1 LFEATTGQPTVIGQ
15 ATTDAFGHFSISSPN
30 NMSSSIFYVSAD
42 VGEHVEFLTVLGTRL
57 PATVTINELTT
68 VAASYSMAQFYKTDV
83 ISGNSFSLQI
93 AAGMNDNLVTPVTG
107 GSSFVL
113 LSSPNADETNS
124 LRSTRSLA
132 NLLAACVH
140 DGSVTSTLLD
150 LAKPPRGPAPRTTAQ
165 ALADLTRIRGRMWT
179 QSTR

>member
-1 LFEATTGQPTVIGQ
+1 
-15 ATTDAFGHFSISSPN
+15 
-30 NMSSSIFYVSAD
+30 
-42 VGEHVEFLTVLGTRL
+42 
-57 PATVTINELTT
+57 
-68 VAASYSMAQFYKTDV
+68 MAQFYKTDV

-107 GSSFVL
+107 ESSFVL

-132 NLLAACVH
+132 NVLAACVH
-140 DGSVTSTLLD
+140 DSSVTSTFLD

-165 ALADLTRIRGRMWT
+165 ALADLTRIRGRTWT
-179 QSTR
+179 PSMH

>member
-1 LFEATTGQPTVIGQ
+1 MIGQ
-15 ATTDAFGHFSISSPN
+15 ATTNAFGHFSISSPN

-83 ISGNSFSLQI
+83 ISGNSFSLRI
-93 AAGMNDNLVTPVTG
+93 AAGMNDNFVTPVTG

-132 NLLAACVH
+132 NLLAA
-140 DGSVTSTLLD
+140 
-150 LAKPPRGPAPRTTAQ
+150 
-165 ALADLTRIRGRMWT
+165 
-179 QSTR
+179 

>member
-1 LFEATTGQPTVIGQ
+1 MIGQ
-15 ATTDAFGHFSISSPN
+15 ATTNAFGHFSISSPN

-83 ISGNSFSLQI
+83 ISGNSFSLRI

-140 DGSVTSTLLD
+140 DGCVTSTFLD
-150 LAKPPRGPAPRTTAQ
+150 LAKPPRGPAPRTTCSGA
-165 ALADLTRIRGRMWT
+165 RGSHPESVAGCGRNL
-179 QSTR
+179 RVDDAVGCL